1 MLSAPEIQSKLYLPY
16 TPTDYTTATIPA
28 GTEMYTG
35 TVAPLNPD
43 PTSGIDRQP
52 GGATQ
57 WQVKTGFDQQDFQK
71 MFSDSAPIPQTTA
84 PEAPLP
90 APTVIPETP
99 VITEVPMMPEIPLEI
114 PFVIP

>member
-1 MLSAPEIQSKLYLPY
+1 MLSAPEIQSKLSLPY

-43 PTSGIDRQP
+43 PTSGVDPQP

-57 WQVKTGFDQQDFQK
+57 WQVKTGFDKDTF
-71 MFSDSAPIPQTTA
+71 DSFFKESSPIPQPQA
-84 PEAPLP
+84 PEAPIEDP
-90 APTVIPETP
+90 IMPDIIPEFPVVEVPIVIP
-99 VITEVPMMPEIPLEI
+99 
-114 PFVIP
+114 